1 LEKAGEQLLA
11 AAAVLVLVLQRP
23 EHKGRLH
30 CAALAPEAKLPF
42 CPSALLLPAAS
53 SSSSS
58 SSRLLLL
65 LDAKAQGAALP
76 GAAQL

>member
-11 AAAVLVLVLQRP
+11 AAAVLVLQRP

-42 CPSALLLPAAS
+42 CPSALLLAAGCWLPAPAA
-53 SSSSS
+53 
-58 SSRLLLL
+58 
-65 LDAKAQGAALP
+65 AA
-76 GAAQL
+76 AAAAAPAPAAAGCF